1 MTDTKDIEAEFSEIS
16 VAKPPSTMTTAT
28 QLQSGP
34 VIDPLKRLFLYSAD
48 EWEGFIDEWASACLK
63 AKYKKVE
70 RFTGAHDKGI
80 DVVGFADEG
89 LLMGVWDNYQCK
101 HYDHALYPSD
111 AWPEIGK
118 MLWYSFKG
126 HYKPPRDYFFA
137 APRGTGTTL
146 SQLLANPAALK
157 AELKKVWDKDCRD
170 KITTT
175 GSVSLMGDF
184 VQYVDQFDFSIFKT
198 KPVREVLD
206 QCKDTPYFVGRFGG
220 GLPPRPK
227 PGAPPDEIDA
237 TESGYVTQLLA
248 AYADHTK
255 KVIADLATLKNWNK
269 LEQHFKRQREAF
281 YHAESLRVFVRDKV
295 EPGTFESLQEEIYH
309 GVVDTCDADHA
320 DGYERVV
327 AVTGAAQNLPID
339 AHPLAPSTF
348 VQDRHG
354 ICHQLAN
361 VDRLKWT
368 K

>member
-1 MTDTKDIEAEFSEIS
+1 MADTKKIEAEFAEIR
-16 VAKPPSTMTTAT
+16 VAQAPATMITAA
-28 QLQSGP
+28 QMQSGP
-34 VIDPLKRLFLYSAD
+34 AIDPLKRLFLYSAD
-48 EWEGFIDEWASACLK
+48 EWEAFIEEWASACLK
-63 AKYKKVE
+63 PKYKKVE
-70 RFTGAHDKGI
+70 RFAGSNDKGI
-80 DVVGFADEG
+80 DVVGFADDA

-111 AWPEIGK
+111 AWPEIAK

-126 HYKPPRDYFFA
+126 HYKPPRDYFFV

-157 AELKKVWDKDCRD
+157 AELKKVWAKDCRD
-170 KITTT
+170 KITIT
-175 GSVSLMGDF
+175 GSISLAADF
-184 VQYVDQFDFSIFKT
+184 AEYVARFDFSIFKT

-206 QCKDTPYFVGRFGG
+206 QHKDTPYFVDRFGG

-248 AYADHTK
+248 AYTDHTK
-255 KVIADLATLKNWNK
+255 NPIADLAALKKWAK
-269 LEQHFKRQREAF
+269 LELHFKRQREAF

-295 EPGTFESLQEEIYH
+295 EPGTFESLQEEIYD
-309 GVVDTCDADHA
+309 GVVDTCDAIHA
-320 DGYERVV
+320 DGYARVT
-327 AVTGAAQNLPID
+327 AVTGAAQNLPVD

-348 VQDRHG
+348 VKDKHG